1 MTDQN
6 LSSSEP
12 ADDLD
17 GEFDPTDARLGRSL
31 RRLLTTVDSADA
43 LLPRETRSELLTL
56 IVQTAARVTSA
67 NAASLFLI
75 NDEGTHLVFEVA
87 IGPKADEAAKFLVP
101 MGRGIVGVVAATG
114 QPIAISAPENDPRFA
129 SEIAAGIGHIPQ
141 SILCVP
147 LRYGDRII
155 GALEVLDKIGRD
167 TFTASD
173 IELLAYFAEISSL
186 ATEQTRRQDDLRTA
200 LCEIL
205 GNWANPEDDT
215 EMEAR
220 ITAAVDMVLA
230 GTRSA
235 PEYRGAL
242 QMAQLIGEI
251 SHAGDAERE
260 LCLAWLQSFQKY
272 VQSRRQPF
280 MSGLSWLQ

>member
-1 MTDQN
+1 
-6 LSSSEP
+6 LIHEP
-12 ADDLD
+12 DHPESIPAGADDQPF
-17 GEFDPTDARLGRSL
+17 ESADAELGRYL
-31 RRLLTTVDSADA
+31 RRLLATVDGAGS
-43 LLPRETRSELLTL
+43 LLPREERSELLQR
-56 IVQTAARVTSA
+56 IVQTAAKVVSA

-87 IGPKADEAAKFLVP
+87 IGPKADEAAKFQVP
-101 MGRGIVGVVAATG
+101 IGRGIVGVVAATG

-129 SEIAAGIGHIPQ
+129 SDIAAGIGHIPQ

-186 ATEQTRRQDDLRTA
+186 ATEHTRRQDDLRSA
-200 LCEIL
+200 LSEIL
-205 GNWANPEDDT
+205 SNWANPDSDSEIG
-215 EMEAR
+215 AR
-220 ITAAVDMVLA
+220 ITTAIDLVLA

-235 PEYRGAL
+235 PEYRAAL
-242 QMAQLIGEI
+242 HMARIIGEI
-251 SHAGDAERE
+251 SMSGGAERD
-260 LCLAWLQSFQKY
+260 LCLAWLKSFQEY
-272 VQSRRQPF
+272 IQSRQQPF
-280 MSGLSWLQ
+280 VSGFPW